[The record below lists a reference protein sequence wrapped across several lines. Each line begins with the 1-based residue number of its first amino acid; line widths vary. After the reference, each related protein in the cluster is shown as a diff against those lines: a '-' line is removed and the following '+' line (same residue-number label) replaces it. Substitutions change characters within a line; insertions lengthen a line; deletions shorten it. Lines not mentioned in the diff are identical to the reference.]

1 MNIMTDK
8 TSLEQFIGIE
18 TDPIVHS
25 IERLAVLNFCSAIN
39 SSFDKSLF
47 QLSNTAKRL
56 QPMVPPTFFRSL
68 EANPLPFTFPGK
80 RLLDAGSQWQ
90 YFCDTNIGDLIT
102 VTQSLQ
108 SIQEK
113 EGKLGKM
120 IFLTIQI
127 KYINQNKDLAATQ
140 TSTLISY

>member
-1 MNIMTDK
+1 MDIMTNK

-18 TDPIVHS
+18 TDPIIHC

-39 SSFDKSLF
+39 PSFDKSLF
-47 QLSNTAKRL
+47 QLSNTAKQI
-56 QPMVPPTFFRSL
+56 QPTVPPTFFRSL
-68 EANPLPFTFPGK
+68 EANPLPFTFPGT

-90 YFCDTNIGDLIT
+90 YFCDTKIGDFIT

-108 SIQEK
+108 SIQQK

-127 KYINQNKDLAATQ
+127 KYMDPNKQLASTQ